1 MKSILLA
8 TTAAVAMTAH
18 CQAADIRFIP
28 PSDSYSPA
36 IIITG
41 TFESGDFAKFS
52 AYADKISAGNKVF
65 VTLDSN
71 GGRVAEGLNI
81 GEAIAHRGFATVAN
95 HKCLSACA
103 LTWLAGAQRAVYP
116 NTHIGFHAAYR
127 SYDKQESGVANAL
140 VGSYLT
146 KLGFSV
152 DAIAYM
158 TKAAPASMEWLTKE
172 KAQQYGIKFD
182 YLNANGEFAQ
192 KVDKKSESK
201 PVPPPQSAKLD
212 PFTACLAEAGHIY
225 GSQLTIEQFRQY
237 MAEHACQ

>member
-28 PSDSYSPA
+28 PSTSTAPT
-36 IIITG
+36 IVITG
-41 TFESGDFAKFS
+41 TFESGDFAKFRT
-52 AYADKISAGNKVF
+52 YVDKISAGSKVV

-71 GGRVAEGLNI
+71 GGRLAEGLDI
-81 GEAIAHRGFATVAN
+81 GTAIANRGFATIAN

-103 LTWLAGAQRAVYP
+103 LTWLAGARRAVYP
-116 NTHIGFHAAYR
+116 DTHIGFHAAYR
-127 SYDKQESGVANAL
+127 SEDKQESGAANAL

-152 DAIAYM
+152 DAIVYM

-192 KVDKKSESK
+192 MADKKSEPK
-201 PVPPPQSAKLD
+201 PVPPPSSAKPD
-212 PFTACLAEAGHIY
+212 PFAVCLAEAGHIH
-225 GSQLTIEQFRQY
+225 GSQLTIEQLRQY
-237 MAEHACQ
+237 MAEHSCQ

>member
-1 MKSILLA
+1 MKSVLLA
-8 TTAAVAMTAH
+8 TTAAVAMTTH

-41 TFESGDFAKFS
+41 TFESGDFDKFS

-81 GEAIAHRGFATVAN
+81 GEAIARRGFATVAN

-116 NTHIGFHAAYR
+116 NTQIGFHAAYR
-127 SYDKQESGVANAL
+127 SHDKQESGVANAL

-172 KAQQYGIKFD
+172 KAQQYGIIF
-182 YLNANGEFAQ
+182 E
-192 KVDKKSESK
+192 
-201 PVPPPQSAKLD
+201 
-212 PFTACLAEAGHIY
+212 
-225 GSQLTIEQFRQY
+225 R
-237 MAEHACQ
+237 

>member
-1 MKSILLA
+1 VKRFLLA

-28 PSDSYSPA
+28 PSDSHSPA

-41 TFESGDFAKFS
+41 AFESGDFAKFS
-52 AYADKISAGNKVF
+52 AYADKISAGSKVF
-65 VTLDSN
+65 VTLESN
-71 GGRVAEGLNI
+71 GGRLAEGLSI

-95 HKCLSACA
+95 HKCNSACA
-103 LTWLAGAQRAVYP
+103 LTWLAGAQRGVYP
-116 NTHIGFHAAYR
+116 NTKIGFHAAYR
-127 SYDKQESGVANAL
+127 SDDKQESGVANAL

-152 DAIAYM
+152 EAIAYM
-158 TKAAPASMEWLTKE
+158 TKAAPASMEWLTTE
-172 KAQQYGIKFD
+172 KAQQYGIKFE
-182 YLNANGEFAQ
+182 YLSANGEFAQ
-192 KVDKKSESK
+192 MAAKKSESK
-201 PVPPPQSAKLD
+201 PVPPPESAKLD
-212 PFTACLAEAGHIY
+212 PFAACLAEAGHIY

>member
-1 MKSILLA
+1 
-8 TTAAVAMTAH
+8 
-18 CQAADIRFIP
+18 CRGEDIRFIAHVSMNGP
-28 PSDSYSPA
+28 K
-36 IIITG
+36 IGITG
-41 TFESGDFAKFS
+41 TLESGDFAKFRT
-52 AYADKISAGNKVF
+52 YADKISVGSKVI

-71 GGRVAEGLNI
+71 GGRLAEGLDI
-81 GEAIAHRGFATVAN
+81 GTAIANRGFVTMAN

-103 LTWLAGAQRAVYP
+103 LTWLAGARRAVHP

-127 SYDKQESGVANAL
+127 SEDKQESGVANAL

-182 YLNANGEFAQ
+182 YLNASGEFAQ
-192 KVDKKSESK
+192 MVGKKSESK

-225 GSQLTIEQFRQY
+225 GSQLTIEQVRQY
-237 MAEHACQ
+237 MAEHTCQ